1 MTRWFRFY
9 QEALDDPKVQ
19 KLDPPD
25 FKTWVNMLCL
35 TCRND
40 GKLPAVPDIAFALRL
55 SIDDCQTV
63 LRRLSDGGLI
73 DSLSG
78 GPNGS
83 HYAMHKWDERQY
95 KSDTSTHRVKR
106 FRERSETV
114 TETVPDTETE
124 TECKVP
130 KVRERAQRAARLS
143 EDWIPKEFE
152 GETVELEK
160 FRDWAR
166 SAPGQKG
173 VKADWDATWRN
184 WMRRVREQGN
194 VTAFTP
200 KAKERDLRNIPDNL
214 LSNDDYW
221 KKKRQ
226 QKEGLR

>member
-19 KLDPPD
+19 RLDPFD
-25 FKTWVNMLCL
+25 FKCWVNMLCL
-35 TCRND
+35 ACRNE
-40 GKLPAVPDIAFALRL
+40 GKLPPVADISFALRL
-55 SIDDCQTV
+55 SVNDCQTV
-63 LRRLSDGGLI
+63 LERLSNGGLI
-73 DSLSG
+73 DRASG
-78 GPNGS
+78 GPNG
-83 HYAMHKWDERQY
+83 MHHAIHNWEKRQY
-95 KSDTSTHRVKR
+95 KSDTSTPRVKR

-114 TETVPDTETE
+114 TVTAPETDTD

-130 KVRERAQRAARLS
+130 LDRGRTRRGTRLP
-143 EDWIPKEFE
+143 EDWVPKQDLEF
-152 GETVELEK
+152 TVELEK

-200 KAKERDLRNIPDNL
+200 KAKERDLRNVPDHV
-214 LSNDDYW
+214 LSADDFW
-221 KKKRQ
+221 RKKRQ
-226 QKEGLR
+226 IKEGVR